1 MFDLHVHSAPDL
13 VERGRDDF
21 DTVAAYRDAGYD
33 GCVLKCHN
41 EPTGGR
47 ARLAAARTGFP
58 VYGSVVLNRAV
69 GGINP
74 VAVAV
79 ELALGARVVW
89 MPTEDSALHRRAQLP
104 RATATH
110 RVVGGTPPV
119 RLRLGDPDTREAL
132 AEVLQIVADAD
143 AVLATGHLDAEEIG
157 LVLSE
162 AARFG
167 VTRILLTHPSWSVPD
182 LTCGQIAE
190 LASLGAKVEITAY
203 QLYRQPGMTPSR
215 LAEVARSAGEQLVL
229 SSDAGH
235 PGLPSPPVALDRLV
249 EALVGEGLDRAWMV
263 AAASSVPSRL
273 VVP

>member
-1 MFDLHVHSAPDL
+1 MFDLHVHSAPDV
-13 VERGRDDF
+13 VERGLDDF
-21 DTVAAYRDAGYD
+21 ETVAAYRDAGYE

-47 ARLAAARTGFP
+47 ARIASKHTGFP

-79 ELALGARVVW
+79 EMDLGARVVW

-104 RATATH
+104 RGTTVH
-110 RVVGGTPPV
+110 RPASAVAPV
-119 RLRLGDPDTREAL
+119 SSGMRSPAGRESL
-132 AEVLQIVADAD
+132 AEVLRIVADAD
-143 AVLATGHLDAEEIG
+143 AVLATGHLAADEIG
-157 LVLSE
+157 WVLTE

-167 VTRILLTHPSWSVPD
+167 VTRTLLTHPSWTVPG
-182 LTCGQIAE
+182 LTCAQIRE
-190 LASLGAKVEITAY
+190 LAALGAKVEITAY

-229 SSDAGH
+229 SSDAGN
-235 PGLPSPPVALDRLV
+235 PSLPSPPAALERLV
-249 EALVGEGLDRAWMV
+249 EVLAAEGLDRGWLR
-263 AAASSVPSRL
+263 AAASSVPSQL